1 MTTTTTDYA
10 EFKARK
16 EEARQVNS
24 ARVRCWGVALG
35 HFFLPPVASV
45 AYAVKTGKWA
55 PTLFATGAAVV
66 ATPIAAVDLGIT
78 LAVVPPLTSAVMIIN
93 QVKDDRRRQQFIS
106 PEEADMA
113 AFAKGF

>member
-1 MTTTTTDYA
+1 MTTSTTDYA

-16 EEARQVNS
+16 EEARQINS
-24 ARVRCWGVALG
+24 ARVRCWSVVLG
-35 HFFLPPVASV
+35 HFILPPLSSV

-55 PTLFATGAAVV
+55 PTLIATGTAVITAPLAALDMGV
-66 ATPIAAVDLGIT
+66 TMT
-78 LAVVPPLTSAVMIIN
+78 VVPPLTSAVMIIN